1 MSGAIHQPPET
12 SVFDPAASY
21 MTLDVMAPGPMT
33 TLQIAPPET
42 ESTLA
47 FVTVWPPPGVIS
59 DSEPPT
65 TTTSD
70 GSTTLVRRSKT
81 QLVR

>member
-1 MSGAIHQPPET
+1 MSGTNHPPPET
-12 SVFDPAASY
+12 PAFDPAASY

-47 FVTVWPPPGVIS
+47 FFTVWPPTGPVGDGGPSTIA
-59 DSEPPT
+59 
-65 TTTSD
+65 TSD

-81 QLVR
+81 QLIR